1 MQRLV
6 DHACAFL
13 IISPRNL
20 VDTGVAPHQTTWEIA
35 SRLVK
40 PDENVSYFLL
50 FVEVKKENVYPFT
63 EEIGDELLISES
75 RTC

>member
-6 DHACAFL
+6 EHACAFL
-13 IISPRNL
+13 IITPRNL
-20 VDTGVAPHQTTWEIA
+20 VDTGVAPHQTTWRIA
-35 SRLVK
+35 SRLENS
-40 PDENVSYFLL
+40 DENVSSLLL

-63 EEIGDELLISES
+63 GKVGAELLTSES